1 MTNVNVR
8 GSTKSLGWIPV
19 DTRTHRHAIC
29 TRTHG
34 GGERARANDRTP
46 EVEKDGRA
54 LVIRHARSREME
66 ARAHVK
72 RREMTREENGA
83 T

>member
-8 GSTKSLGWIPV
+8 GSTKPLGWILVDAHP
-19 DTRTHRHAIC
+19 DTRYAHA
-29 TRTHG
+29 RG
-34 GGERARANDRTP
+34 GGERARANDRTS

-54 LVIRHARSREME
+54 LVVRHARSRETE

-72 RREMTREENGA
+72 RRETLREENGA